1 MAVSEYD
8 ISILNEVLQT
18 AELRIGCSICT
29 TKEEEITYSIKTI
42 PHKCQENLLLA
53 KLKKDGKCWR
63 PISKRPEYPNPMQY
77 DVCWFFAEGSGC
89 TVHRKR
95 CTFARSPEEVLIWN
109 FLKRHFLDL
118 ESLISLISELE
129 QNVSNLEGVSENIF
143 ADWSGEFQELCRECF
158 NRSPCRITERE
169 SSHVCGT
176 VLGHR
181 WTPMMVHCLE
191 QSPGNRMFSEIR
203 PLPPKA
209 LLQLCCHDT
218 KDKSPGHIPLECQF
232 AHNKVELAVWKQ
244 EINSEWNRMELLW
257 LSQKRRQPQHSNE
270 VRLLSQNSTTKLH
283 TSNDSSDVG
292 ARGPVEDETS
302 YQDRLLKEYRD
313 SDKTVVTMA
322 EHVDEVDITHD
333 EDLYLECQEVGTE
346 VKWTFQIKTERL
358 LSHVALLKNEP
369 GAIFNLGDS
378 SHNMACTYSVGNA
391 FVKSGLCYE
400 VTVTFTS
407 SLSGLFEQW
416 LVFDFDIR
424 PVLLQKLKVRV
435 GQSLLEPE
443 GVLETFAPILERW
456 HRGNRDIIPY
466 LPHLLSRTQDELLKT
481 YELPQKKFGT
491 GKTADSVTTISRQN
505 YKERMHNFLF
515 EEERVEAEM
524 VSRLDFRGTM
534 TLASPYKE
542 IGFRALPG
550 GLFGT
555 LAFSFN
561 IAQGAPEG
569 FLLKR
574 EVDSVLV
581 GEVTSCDPKQ
591 KVYEAVIIRDV
602 ASDKEIHLQLS
613 RTCCLNLDLQKDQ
626 IRDMEVQFQLN
637 RLSFCEMHKAI
648 DLLPD
653 LDNVLPDF
661 TNSCVPSHS
670 LKYPK
675 LNANQQAAME
685 FILGELDGKNG
696 VAPLLIYGPFGTGKT
711 FTLASAAKE
720 VVCQSSG
727 RVLICTLTNSSA
739 DIYVNRHFH
748 QYFEAGYHEV
758 KPLRIKKTMNETTVR
773 ATDVITLKYCL
784 LSPNGQLFI
793 FPMKHDLDSHRIVI
807 ITTSWAKNLHDLK
820 LPENYFSH
828 IMIDE
833 ASQMLESEALMA
845 LGLAGP
851 KTRIVLAG
859 DHMQVG
865 PKLFSVEDHKR
876 SDHTLL
882 NRLFHYYQ
890 SERKNVALESRI
902 IFNENYRSNKE
913 IVNFVSTHFYTAKR
927 DTIRACGNVPAHPKH
942 YPLRFHHVRGEWHL
956 HPKSQSWY
964 NLEEAETV
972 VNIVGELLDD
982 WPAKEWGPQKAE
994 DICVLSE
1001 GHQVQVV
1008 REKLRRK
1015 RLGRVLVQNLANVQG
1030 KQFRV
1035 IVMTAVQTRDQL
1047 LQSNTSCLEF
1057 FNDARVLN
1065 TAMTRAQSEVIV
1077 VGDSAAL
1084 CFFGKC
1090 SKTWKCYIEHCI
1102 KKGSAQPDHLT
1113 EEFLRKEV
1121 EEISRFQ
1128 KAERNV
1134 DAEDSPLVE
1143 EDQMDLILQQMIN
1156 DYADENSEQS
1166 EAESVT
1172 QSNFPSRASTRRSS
1186 RNTHVYKQGQSWNIL
1201 TIGYTVRSEDPSD
1214 DESDMG
1220 RGIGHT
1226 ARSEWLSKSE
1236 KDRSIVGESFLCI
1249 LKDDFQHREDKKES
1263 KFIKKEMVSINK
1275 DAKTIR
1281 VLLLKRSRDWM
1292 PIWNLENGDWKI
1304 ARYEHIDEK
1313 LRQKHLFIV
1322 QVICW
1327 KDNCYFPLGKVIDVL
1342 PIGTTVDEGLR
1353 VLDAKFKMDQLP
1365 PTDFPIADVDEKNK
1379 PEDLRKLITFTIDPF
1394 KATHLD
1400 DAISVKNDENE
1411 SHYEVGVHIVD
1422 VASVLRKG
1430 DLLDRSAEE
1439 RGATYYRT
1447 GTGEKPIF
1455 MFPESVSMT
1464 QWSLLPNKDRRV
1476 ISLIINVDKET
1487 GSIIHKTWQFSLI
1500 NSNRKLSYEEV
1511 EDILSKISEN
1521 REWGTGNDLKC
1532 DTLEDCIAVAYRF
1545 SQTCRKG
1552 RLQRDWLYSQP
1563 DKYQTTGR
1571 RRSHIMVEELNI
1583 MFNHEM
1589 SRYLIDNDETKCCC
1603 PLRCQKPPDE
1613 EEIRKLKER
1622 YMDQIPMS
1630 AHLKHLC
1637 GGEEQNL
1644 GDGPFTVLS
1653 STWSKIK
1660 EAALRGQYDIMADL
1674 IGTDDWYPQLLP
1686 VISKLRDVQG
1696 KAYFIRSNSGEES
1709 NVGHYSLAVDAY
1721 THASSPIR
1729 HYMDVVLQRLF
1740 HSAYSQSSVQYSQLD
1755 IDKLCK
1761 QFEKS
1766 NINVE
1771 EYERQ
1776 VEIMNFSISLSK
1788 QSSSKLACVVF
1799 VNQQED
1805 HFTVSFLHNK
1815 GLLPERLFLH
1825 YRDLLLDNQP
1835 KFDQERVKLKW
1846 RRRVYTLHSSRVRAE
1861 LRELEEGNPCI
1872 KVPRKTWHDIV
1883 VAVQSEDWATATDL
1897 ICTCEMWSGEESETE
1912 SGDDIQQPQDED
1924 LDEILQLQ
1932 DRASQEKLYTMHSLH
1947 LKHGETL
1954 KVQLTAEC
1962 HRGSCIPRAQLLYV
1976 KPNFVVCVEHAHQP
1990 TDCFSKQ
1997 AERCT
2002 KDYFK
2007 DVQEYV
2013 KIWKPLCQMV
2023 SASSAVGDGDSIT
2036 IEDVQIAWEQT
2047 GRRNITGGSF
2057 SLPMECIKKW
2067 RIECDLAQCYL
2078 CIKKRNLKL
2087 KLNTRQSDDFYD
2099 PCTSFTWVVHGVV
2112 TSCERSGK
2120 KSSNQS
2126 KTVKFYINHRSMTHV
2141 PNEVLQDSDFSVELI
2156 PKLPPDV
2163 RTENAINNIVKANDL
2178 VQNIALGWDIK
2189 RDVSEPIPKWH
2200 ILKEMDL
2207 LIMYGLPDLNE
2218 SQQNAIVRAVNNKFT
2233 LIQGPPG
2240 TGKTV
2245 VGAYIAYLFCKR
2257 LAVTDPEEKKEVV
2270 LYCGPSHKSVDVVAE
2285 YLLNFEDGLKPLRV
2299 YSKQIELQEFRY
2311 PGSTLQLSRKSRQEK
2326 SSPQLRSI
2334 TLHYR
2339 IRDNEKNPY
2348 SKEIKA
2354 FDEKIKRCGISEPE
2368 AEEKE
2373 IEGYKEVLN
2382 KAREYELKRHNVI
2395 LCTCTAASSAS
2406 LTKFISAKM
2415 ILIDECAMA
2424 TEPQALVPL
2433 VSYYPQ
2439 KIVLLGD
2446 HKQLRPIVTN
2456 ERAKKM
2462 GMSRSLFERCITSHA
2477 YKKAATL
2484 NTQYRMHEEIC
2495 EFPSSAYYK
2504 NELVT
2509 ASSCMGSVLQIKRH
2523 GMTRSTRIVFV
2534 DIRGKEISQF
2544 VSTKKGNEKSVRNRK
2559 ESVKA
2564 TKIAGLLVNKGGVNQ
2579 EDIAILSPYNAQV
2592 SDIKRR
2598 LNKKKLTQITVC
2610 TITKSQG
2617 SEWRY
2622 VILSVVRSC
2631 PIKEANTREWRAKH
2645 IGFVGDAN
2653 QINVGITRAQDG
2665 LCILG
2670 FPPRGIH

>member
-8 ISILNEVLQT
+8 ISILNVVLQT

-158 NRSPCRITERE
+158 NGSPCRITERE

-191 QSPGNRMFSEIR
+191 QTPGNRMFSEIR

-218 KDKSPGHIPLECQF
+218 KDKSPGHSPLECQF

-270 VRLLSQNSTTKLH
+270 VRLLSQNTTTKLH
-283 TSNDSSDVG
+283 TSNDSTGVS
-292 ARGPVEDETS
+292 ARGPMEYETS

-313 SDKTVVTMA
+313 SDKTVVIMA

-346 VKWTFQIKTERL
+346 IKWTFQIKTERL

-400 VTVTFTS
+400 VTVTFKS

-416 LVFDFDIR
+416 LVLDFDIR

-435 GQSLLEPE
+435 WQSLLEPE

-456 HRGNRDIIPY
+456 HKENRVIMPY
-466 LPHLLSRTQDELLKT
+466 LPHLPSRTQDELLKT
-481 YELPQKKFGT
+481 YDLPQKKHGAS
-491 GKTADSVTTISRQN
+491 KTADSITTISRQN
-505 YKERMHNFLF
+505 YRERMHHFLF
-515 EEERVEAEM
+515 EEEHVEAEM

-534 TLASPYKE
+534 TLSNNLTSPYEE
-542 IGFRALPG
+542 IGFCALPG
-550 GLFGT
+550 ELFGT

-561 IAQGAPEG
+561 ITQGAPEG

-574 EVDSVLV
+574 EVESVLV

-613 RTCCLNLDLQKDQ
+613 RICCSDLGLQKDQ
-626 IRDMEVQFQLN
+626 VRDMEVQFQLN

-653 LDNVLPDF
+653 LNNVLPDF

-670 LKYPK
+670 PKYPK

-727 RVLICTLTNSSA
+727 RVLICTHTNSSA
-739 DIYVNRHFH
+739 DIYVSRHFH

-758 KPLRIKKTMNETTVR
+758 RPLRIKTTKKRIAVR
-773 ATDVITLKYCL
+773 ATDAITLMYCL

-807 ITTSWAKNLHDLK
+807 ITTSWAKNLRELK

-859 DHMQVG
+859 DHMQMG
-865 PKLFSVEDHKR
+865 PKLFSVGDDKR

-882 NRLFHYYQ
+882 NRLFYYYQ
-890 SERKNVALESRI
+890 SEKKNVALESRI

-913 IVNFVSTHFYTAKR
+913 IVNFVSTHFYTGKK

-982 WPAKEWGPQKAE
+982 WPLKEWGPQKAE

-1008 REKLRRK
+1008 RDKLRRK
-1015 RLGRVLVQNLANVQG
+1015 RLGGVLVQNLANVQ
-1030 KQFRV
+1030 
-1035 IVMTAVQTRDQL
+1035 D
-1047 LQSNTSCLEF
+1047 
-1057 FNDARVLN
+1057 
-1065 TAMTRAQSEVIV
+1065 
-1077 VGDSAAL
+1077 
-1084 CFFGKC
+1084 
-1090 SKTWKCYIEHCI
+1090 
-1102 KKGSAQPDHLT
+1102 
-1113 EEFLRKEV
+1113 
-1121 EEISRFQ
+1121 
-1128 KAERNV
+1128 
-1134 DAEDSPLVE
+1134 
-1143 EDQMDLILQQMIN
+1143 
-1156 DYADENSEQS
+1156 
-1166 EAESVT
+1166 
-1172 QSNFPSRASTRRSS
+1172 
-1186 RNTHVYKQGQSWNIL
+1186 
-1201 TIGYTVRSEDPSD
+1201 
-1214 DESDMG
+1214 
-1220 RGIGHT
+1220 
-1226 ARSEWLSKSE
+1226 
-1236 KDRSIVGESFLCI
+1236 
-1249 LKDDFQHREDKKES
+1249 
-1263 KFIKKEMVSINK
+1263 
-1275 DAKTIR
+1275 
-1281 VLLLKRSRDWM
+1281 
-1292 PIWNLENGDWKI
+1292 
-1304 ARYEHIDEK
+1304 
-1313 LRQKHLFIV
+1313 
-1322 QVICW
+1322 
-1327 KDNCYFPLGKVIDVL
+1327 
-1342 PIGTTVDEGLR
+1342 
-1353 VLDAKFKMDQLP
+1353 
-1365 PTDFPIADVDEKNK
+1365 
-1379 PEDLRKLITFTIDPF
+1379 
-1394 KATHLD
+1394 
-1400 DAISVKNDENE
+1400 
-1411 SHYEVGVHIVD
+1411 
-1422 VASVLRKG
+1422 
-1430 DLLDRSAEE
+1430 
-1439 RGATYYRT
+1439 
-1447 GTGEKPIF
+1447 
-1455 MFPESVSMT
+1455 
-1464 QWSLLPNKDRRV
+1464 
-1476 ISLIINVDKET
+1476 
-1487 GSIIHKTWQFSLI
+1487 
-1500 NSNRKLSYEEV
+1500 
-1511 EDILSKISEN
+1511 
-1521 REWGTGNDLKC
+1521 
-1532 DTLEDCIAVAYRF
+1532 
-1545 SQTCRKG
+1545 
-1552 RLQRDWLYSQP
+1552 
-1563 DKYQTTGR
+1563 
-1571 RRSHIMVEELNI
+1571 
-1583 MFNHEM
+1583 
-1589 SRYLIDNDETKCCC
+1589 
-1603 PLRCQKPPDE
+1603 
-1613 EEIRKLKER
+1613 
-1622 YMDQIPMS
+1622 
-1630 AHLKHLC
+1630 
-1637 GGEEQNL
+1637 
-1644 GDGPFTVLS
+1644 
-1653 STWSKIK
+1653 
-1660 EAALRGQYDIMADL
+1660 
-1674 IGTDDWYPQLLP
+1674 
-1686 VISKLRDVQG
+1686 
-1696 KAYFIRSNSGEES
+1696 
-1709 NVGHYSLAVDAY
+1709 
-1721 THASSPIR
+1721 
-1729 HYMDVVLQRLF
+1729 
-1740 HSAYSQSSVQYSQLD
+1740 
-1755 IDKLCK
+1755 
-1761 QFEKS
+1761 
-1766 NINVE
+1766 
-1771 EYERQ
+1771 
-1776 VEIMNFSISLSK
+1776 
-1788 QSSSKLACVVF
+1788 
-1799 VNQQED
+1799 
-1805 HFTVSFLHNK
+1805 
-1815 GLLPERLFLH
+1815 
-1825 YRDLLLDNQP
+1825 
-1835 KFDQERVKLKW
+1835 
-1846 RRRVYTLHSSRVRAE
+1846 
-1861 LRELEEGNPCI
+1861 
-1872 KVPRKTWHDIV
+1872 
-1883 VAVQSEDWATATDL
+1883 
-1897 ICTCEMWSGEESETE
+1897 
-1912 SGDDIQQPQDED
+1912 
-1924 LDEILQLQ
+1924 
-1932 DRASQEKLYTMHSLH
+1932 
-1947 LKHGETL
+1947 
-1954 KVQLTAEC
+1954 
-1962 HRGSCIPRAQLLYV
+1962 
-1976 KPNFVVCVEHAHQP
+1976 
-1990 TDCFSKQ
+1990 
-1997 AERCT
+1997 
-2002 KDYFK
+2002 
-2007 DVQEYV
+2007 
-2013 KIWKPLCQMV
+2013 
-2023 SASSAVGDGDSIT
+2023 
-2036 IEDVQIAWEQT
+2036 
-2047 GRRNITGGSF
+2047 
-2057 SLPMECIKKW
+2057 
-2067 RIECDLAQCYL
+2067 
-2078 CIKKRNLKL
+2078 
-2087 KLNTRQSDDFYD
+2087 
-2099 PCTSFTWVVHGVV
+2099 
-2112 TSCERSGK
+2112 
-2120 KSSNQS
+2120 
-2126 KTVKFYINHRSMTHV
+2126 
-2141 PNEVLQDSDFSVELI
+2141 
-2156 PKLPPDV
+2156 
-2163 RTENAINNIVKANDL
+2163 
-2178 VQNIALGWDIK
+2178 
-2189 RDVSEPIPKWH
+2189 SEPIPKWH
-2200 ILKEMDL
+2200 ILKQMEGQ
-2207 LIMYGLPDLNE
+2207 IPKSLPELND
-2218 SQQNAIVRAVNNKFT
+2218 SQQSAVVHAVNNKFT

-2257 LAVTDPEEKKEVV
+2257 LAEVDPEDKKEVV

-2285 YLLNFEDGLKPLRV
+2285 YLLKFEDGLKPLRV
-2299 YSKQIELQEFRY
+2299 YSKQIEMQEFPY

-2326 SSPQLRSI
+2326 SNPQLRSI
-2334 TLHYR
+2334 TMHYR
-2339 IRDNEKNPY
+2339 FRDNENPY
-2348 SKEIKA
+2348 SEEIKA
-2354 FDEKIKRCGISEPE
+2354 FDEKIKTLQMSEPLTE

-2373 IEGYKEVLN
+2373 IENYKEVLN
-2382 KAREYELKRHNVI
+2382 KAREYELKRHDVI

-2433 VSYYPQ
+2433 VSYNPQ

-2462 GMSRSLFERCITSHA
+2462 GMSRSLFERCITYHA
-2477 YKKAATL
+2477 YKKAACTL

-2495 EFPSSAYYK
+2495 KFPSSAYYNDK
-2504 NELVT
+2504 LIT
-2509 ASSCMGSVLQIKRH
+2509 ASSCKASVLQIQRH

-2534 DIRGKEISQF
+2534 DIKGEEISQF
-2544 VSTKKGNEKSVRNRK
+2544 VSTKKGNEKSVTNRE
-2559 ESVKA
+2559 ESIDA

-2631 PIKEANTREWRAKH
+2631 PIQEENTREFRSKH

-2670 FPPRGIH
+2670 NQELLTCSKAWKKLLKFYTEKNCVVTAEDIDVRA

>member
-1 MAVSEYD
+1 
-8 ISILNEVLQT
+8 
-18 AELRIGCSICT
+18 
-29 TKEEEITYSIKTI
+29 
-42 PHKCQENLLLA
+42 
-53 KLKKDGKCWR
+53 
-63 PISKRPEYPNPMQY
+63 
-77 DVCWFFAEGSGC
+77 
-89 TVHRKR
+89 
-95 CTFARSPEEVLIWN
+95 
-109 FLKRHFLDL
+109 
-118 ESLISLISELE
+118 
-129 QNVSNLEGVSENIF
+129 
-143 ADWSGEFQELCRECF
+143 
-158 NRSPCRITERE
+158 
-169 SSHVCGT
+169 
-176 VLGHR
+176 
-181 WTPMMVHCLE
+181 
-191 QSPGNRMFSEIR
+191 
-203 PLPPKA
+203 
-209 LLQLCCHDT
+209 
-218 KDKSPGHIPLECQF
+218 
-232 AHNKVELAVWKQ
+232 
-244 EINSEWNRMELLW
+244 
-257 LSQKRRQPQHSNE
+257 
-270 VRLLSQNSTTKLH
+270 
-283 TSNDSSDVG
+283 
-292 ARGPVEDETS
+292 
-302 YQDRLLKEYRD
+302 
-313 SDKTVVTMA
+313 
-322 EHVDEVDITHD
+322 
-333 EDLYLECQEVGTE
+333 
-346 VKWTFQIKTERL
+346 
-358 LSHVALLKNEP
+358 
-369 GAIFNLGDS
+369 
-378 SHNMACTYSVGNA
+378 MACTYSVGNA

-400 VTVTFTS
+400 VTVTFKS

-416 LVFDFDIR
+416 LVLDFDIR

-435 GQSLLEPE
+435 WQSLLEPE

-456 HRGNRDIIPY
+456 HKENRVIMPY
-466 LPHLLSRTQDELLKT
+466 LPHLPSRTQDELLKT
-481 YELPQKKFGT
+481 YDLPQKKHGAS
-491 GKTADSVTTISRQN
+491 KTADSITTISRQN
-505 YKERMHNFLF
+505 YRERMHHFLF
-515 EEERVEAEM
+515 EEEHVEAEM

-534 TLASPYKE
+534 TLSNNLTSPYEE
-542 IGFRALPG
+542 IGFCALPG
-550 GLFGT
+550 ELFGT

-561 IAQGAPEG
+561 ITQGAPEG

-574 EVDSVLV
+574 EVESVLV

-613 RTCCLNLDLQKDQ
+613 RICCSDLGLQKDQ
-626 IRDMEVQFQLN
+626 VRDMEVQFQLN

-653 LDNVLPDF
+653 LNNVLPDF

-670 LKYPK
+670 PKYPK

-727 RVLICTLTNSSA
+727 RVLICTHTNSSA
-739 DIYVNRHFH
+739 DIYVSRHFH

-758 KPLRIKKTMNETTVR
+758 RPLRIKTTKKRIAVR
-773 ATDVITLKYCL
+773 ATDAITLMYCL

-807 ITTSWAKNLHDLK
+807 ITTSWAKNLRELK

-859 DHMQVG
+859 DHMQMG
-865 PKLFSVEDHKR
+865 PKLFSVGDDKR

-882 NRLFHYYQ
+882 NRLFYYYQ
-890 SERKNVALESRI
+890 SEKKNVALESRI

-913 IVNFVSTHFYTAKR
+913 IVNFVSTHFYTGKK

-982 WPAKEWGPQKAE
+982 WPLKEWGPQKAE

-1008 REKLRRK
+1008 RDKLRRK
-1015 RLGRVLVQNLANVQG
+1015 RLGGVLVQNLANVQG

-1047 LQSNTSCLEF
+1047 LMSNAKCCLEF

-1065 TAMTRAQSEVIV
+1065 TAFTRAQSEVIV

-1090 SKTWKCYIEHCI
+1090 SKTWKYYIEHCI
-1102 KKGSAQPDHLT
+1102 KKESAQPDHLT

-1166 EAESVT
+1166 DAESET
-1172 QSNFPSRASTRRSS
+1172 QSNCPSQKSTRSS
-1186 RNTHVYKQGQSWNIL
+1186 RNTHVYKQKQTWHTL
-1201 TIGYTVRSEDPSD
+1201 TIGQTARSEDPSK
-1214 DESDMG
+1214 SDMG

-1226 ARSEWLSKSE
+1226 AQRECLLESE
-1236 KDRSIVGESFLCI
+1236 KGSSIVGESFLCI
-1249 LKDDFQHREDKKES
+1249 FKDDFQHREHNKKSE
-1263 KFIKKEMVSINK
+1263 FIQKEMVSISK
-1275 DAKTIR
+1275 DANTIR
-1281 VLLLKRSRDWM
+1281 VLLQKRSYDCM
-1292 PIWNLENGDWKI
+1292 PIWKIENGDWKI
-1304 ARYEHIDEK
+1304 TRYEHFDEQ
-1313 LRQKHLFIV
+1313 LRKKHVFIV

-1327 KDNCYFPLGKVIDVL
+1327 KDHCLFPLGNVIDVL

-1353 VLDAKFKMDQLP
+1353 VLDAKFKLDQLP
-1365 PTDFPIADVDEKNK
+1365 PSDYPIADVDNRNTK
-1379 PEDLRKLITFTIDPF
+1379 DLRSVMTFTIDKS

-1400 DAISVKNDENE
+1400 DAISVCEKA
-1411 SHYEVGVHIVD
+1411 SHYEIGVHIVD
-1422 VASVLRKG
+1422 VASSLKK
-1430 DLLDRSAEE
+1430 DDELDRIAEK
-1439 RGATYYRT
+1439 RGETCYHT
-1447 GTGEKPIF
+1447 GKKPIF
-1455 MFPESVSMT
+1455 MFPESHSMIT
-1464 QWSLLPNKDRRV
+1464 WSLLPKGDRRVKQRSNDRRV
-1476 ISLIINVDKET
+1476 ISLIIKVDKKT
-1487 GSIIHKTWQFSLI
+1487 GSIINKRLQFSQI
-1500 NSNRKLSYEEV
+1500 NSNRKLSYGEV
-1511 EDILSKISEN
+1511 ERILSTVEN
-1521 REWGTGNDLKC
+1521 GEWGVRNDLNC
-1532 DTLEDCIAVAYRF
+1532 ETLEDCIAVAYRF
-1545 SQTCRKG
+1545 SQVCRKG
-1552 RLQRDWLYSQP
+1552 RLQRDWLYCQP
-1563 DKYQTTGR
+1563 GKGQTPGR
-1571 RRSHIMVEELNI
+1571 RRGHVMVEELNI

-1589 SRYLIDNDETKCCC
+1589 ANYLIGKDETKFFT

-1613 EEIRKLKER
+1613 EEVRKLKER
-1622 YMDQIPMS
+1622 YMDLIPMS

-1637 GGEEQNL
+1637 GGKEQDQ

-1653 STWSKIK
+1653 STWSKLE
-1660 EAALRGQYDIMADL
+1660 EAVQRGQYDIMADL
-1674 IGTDDWYPQLLP
+1674 IGTDDHYPQLLP

-1696 KAYFIRSNSGEES
+1696 KAYFVRSNSCADA
-1709 NVGHYSLAVDAY
+1709 NVGHYSLVVDAY
-1721 THASSPIR
+1721 TYASSPIR
-1729 HYMDVVLQRLF
+1729 RYMDIVLQRLF
-1740 HSAYSQSSVQYSQLD
+1740 HSAYSRSCVEYSQLD

-1761 QFEKS
+1761 QFEK
-1766 NINVE
+1766 NNQQAE
-1771 EYERQ
+1771 EYEKQ
-1776 VEIMNFSISLSK
+1776 AEIMNLSISLRK
-1788 QSSSKLACVVF
+1788 QSSSNLACVVY
-1799 VNQQED
+1799 VNKQED

-1815 GLLPERLFLH
+1815 GSLPEKLPLL

-1846 RRRVYTLHSSRVRAE
+1846 RRRVYTLHSPRVRAE
-1861 LRELEEGNPCI
+1861 LRKLEEGNPCI
-1872 KVPRKTWHDIV
+1872 KVPRRTWHDIV

-1897 ICTCEMWSGEESETE
+1897 ICTCEMWSGEESEE
-1912 SGDDIQQPQDED
+1912 SESNSGDDIQQPQDKS
-1924 LDEILQLQ
+1924 
-1932 DRASQEKLYTMHSLH
+1932 RQEEHYTVHSLH

-1954 KVQLTAEC
+1954 KVQLTAEWDKDSWIV
-1962 HRGSCIPRAQLLYV
+1962 RPQLLYV
-1976 KPNFVVCVEHAHQP
+1976 KPNFVVCVDHAHQP
-1990 TDCFSKQ
+1990 ADCFTKH
-1997 AERCT
+1997 AECDT
-2002 KDYFK
+2002 KNYFK

-2036 IEDVQIAWEQT
+2036 IEDVRIAWEDT
-2047 GRRNITGGSF
+2047 GRGNITGGSF
-2057 SLPMECIKKW
+2057 SLPMELIKIW

-2087 KLNTRQSDDFYD
+2087 NTRQSGDFCD

-2120 KSSNQS
+2120 KSRNQS

-2141 PNEVLQDSDFSVELI
+2141 PNEVLNSDFSIELI

-2178 VQNIALGWDIK
+2178 VQIIALGWHMKKD
-2189 RDVSEPIPKWH
+2189 DSEPIPKWH
-2200 ILKEMDL
+2200 ILKQMEGQ
-2207 LIMYGLPDLNE
+2207 IPKSLPELND
-2218 SQQNAIVRAVNNKFT
+2218 SQQSAVVHAVNNKFT

-2257 LAVTDPEEKKEVV
+2257 LAEVDPEDKKEVV

-2285 YLLNFEDGLKPLRV
+2285 YLLKFEDGLKPLRV
-2299 YSKQIELQEFRY
+2299 YSKQIEMQEFPY

-2326 SSPQLRSI
+2326 SNPQLRSI
-2334 TLHYR
+2334 TMHYR
-2339 IRDNEKNPY
+2339 FRDNENPY
-2348 SKEIKA
+2348 SEEIKA
-2354 FDEKIKRCGISEPE
+2354 FDEKIKTLQMSEPLTE

-2373 IEGYKEVLN
+2373 IENYKEVLN
-2382 KAREYELKRHNVI
+2382 KAREYELKRHDVI

-2433 VSYYPQ
+2433 VSYNPQ

-2462 GMSRSLFERCITSHA
+2462 GMSRSLFERCITYHA
-2477 YKKAATL
+2477 YKKAACTL

-2495 EFPSSAYYK
+2495 KFPSSAYYNDK
-2504 NELVT
+2504 LIT
-2509 ASSCMGSVLQIKRH
+2509 ASSCKASVLQIQRH

-2534 DIRGKEISQF
+2534 DIKGEEISQF
-2544 VSTKKGNEKSVRNRK
+2544 VSTKKGNEKSVTNRE
-2559 ESVKA
+2559 ESIDA

-2631 PIKEANTREWRAKH
+2631 PIQEENTREFRSKH

-2670 FPPRGIH
+2670 NQELLTCSKAWKKLLKFYTEKNCVVTAEDIDVRA